1 MKAIRSVNPR
11 HTYGA
16 YLFTNTYK
24 LLITDAAGIY
34 HLTEEGQLF
43 KDNDPGTMRKLDEAE
58 GIPKLLAIIAAHSPA
73 KRGDLLQDWGEFLLE
88 HSKFGT
94 VSTIKDTLRRRILN
108 VLQRGYVDREG
119 NTYKITAEGIS
130 YVADTTS
137 PNTQKP
143 YQQVLQA
150 IKTYNDAQIQAFR
163 ERLGQ
168 MNPYHFESLIKD
180 LLEAMDYEDVV
191 VTKQSGDKGIDVV
204 GNYQFGITQI
214 KEVVQVKRQQGS
226 ITRPI
231 LDQLRGALP
240 YHHAIRGTIITIG
253 KFAKG
258 CQDAAIFPGAAPITL
273 IDGDKLIELL
283 FKHSVGVR
291 EKKQTLIEIDESYFT
306 ETGTESEIE
315 AAESFSPDKE

>member
-1 MKAIRSVNPR
+1 M
-11 HTYGA
+11 
-16 YLFTNTYK
+16 
-24 LLITDAAGIY
+24 
-34 HLTEEGQLF
+34 
-43 KDNDPGTMRKLDEAE
+43 
-58 GIPKLLAIIAAHSPA
+58 
-73 KRGDLLQDWGEFLLE
+73 E

-94 VSTIKDTLRRRILN
+94 VSTIKDTLRRRVLN